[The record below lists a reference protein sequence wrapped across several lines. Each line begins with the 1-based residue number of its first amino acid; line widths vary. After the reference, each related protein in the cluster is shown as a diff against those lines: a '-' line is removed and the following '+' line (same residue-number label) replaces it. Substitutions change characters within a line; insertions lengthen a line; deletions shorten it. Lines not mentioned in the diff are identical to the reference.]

1 MPVPGFRWQRQR
13 SGTAAGN
20 GDLRQVA
27 TLAFGYRMAV
37 PGTAA
42 DVSTSQYDSISTV
55 PGTGPRDRNASETA
69 RPPIAP
75 TSLRGSYTPPM
86 ATGEPNHIHGPER
99 SLTDFACAGIRRRWR
114 HFRRRWWWHGMRFI
128 YHEAYKGSLEAVPLD
143 PLRAEKVLS
152 FLADEGL
159 LLREDIRLPRHPS
172 LRNLLRVH
180 DAEYLASLQ
189 DSETMVR
196 IFGTPVTDEELERV
210 VEMQRMMV
218 GGTILSTILALR
230 NRGIAV
236 NLGGGLHHA
245 YRDAGG
251 GFCLFNDIAVA
262 IARLRAK
269 GFKEPVLVVDLD
281 MHDGNGTRSIFAR
294 DNSVYTY
301 SLHAEHWTDPEAEAS
316 TAIALGNDVGDEVM
330 LGTLLKTL
338 PDVVDSVRPGLVVYV
353 AATDGAESD
362 ALGSWQLS
370 DEGLLRRDQF
380 VFELVRGRGRSVPVV
395 VVLGGGY
402 GVHAWKP
409 TARFVVW
416 KMTGKSVQPPENEQL
431 LLQRFRRIRHSLDPS
446 SLTTEP
452 GDFGWSFSEEDL
464 AGILPEAP
472 RLTRFLDYFSR
483 HGVELVLERF
493 GILDQLR
500 VRGFD
505 HPTLDV
511 DLGHPMGQ
519 TVRIYSDPD
528 RRELLIEL
536 RANRSTRVVPGLE
549 VLIIEWLLLQNP
561 RADFGPYRRPLPGQ
575 SHPGLGMLKE
585 TLGWLV
591 MVCEMLDLDGIYY
604 APSSYHVAAQSRR
617 LVRFLHPEHEAHFR
631 AYQDALAG
639 LTLSGA
645 SRAVDD
651 GRLVDARTGEPVRW
665 EGFPMVLPVSDR
677 LEEMVFGEEYEAE
690 VAEEYGRV
698 SYRLADHPVE
708 ERTSPVMS

>member
-1 MPVPGFRWQRQR
+1 
-13 SGTAAGN
+13 
-20 GDLRQVA
+20 
-27 TLAFGYRMAV
+27 
-37 PGTAA
+37 
-42 DVSTSQYDSISTV
+42 
-55 PGTGPRDRNASETA
+55 
-69 RPPIAP
+69 
-75 TSLRGSYTPPM
+75 
-86 ATGEPNHIHGPER
+86 
-99 SLTDFACAGIRRRWR
+99 
-114 HFRRRWWWHGMRFI
+114 MRFI
-128 YHEAYKGSLEAVPLD
+128 YHESYKGSLEAVPLD

-180 DAEYLASLQ
+180 DAEYLESLQ
-189 DSETMVR
+189 DPDTMVR
-196 IFGTPVTDEELERV
+196 IFGAPVTDEELERV

-294 DNSVYTY
+294 DSSVHTY
-301 SLHAEHWTDPEAEAS
+301 SLHVEHWSDPEAEAS
-316 TAIALGNDVGDEVM
+316 TAIALGTDVGDEVL

-338 PDVVDSVRPGLVVYV
+338 PDVVDSVRPGLVIYV
-353 AATDGAESD
+353 AATDGAETD
-362 ALGSWQLS
+362 ALGGWRLS
-370 DEGLLRRDQF
+370 EEGLLRRDQF
-380 VFELVRGRGRSVPVV
+380 VMELVRGRGRLVPVV

-402 GVHAWKP
+402 GVQAWKP
-409 TARFVVW
+409 TARFIVW

-431 LLQRFRRIRHSLDPS
+431 LLQRFRRIRQTLDPG
-446 SLTTEP
+446 SLTSDP
-452 GDFGWSFSEEDL
+452 GDYGWSFSEEDL

-472 RLTRFLDYFSR
+472 RQTRFLDYFSR

-500 VRGFD
+500 ARGFD
-505 HPTLDV
+505 HPSVDV
-511 DLGHPMGQ
+511 DLAHPMGQ
-519 TVRIYSDPD
+519 TVRVYADPD
-528 RRELLIEL
+528 RHELLMEL
-536 RANRSTRVVPGLE
+536 RANRSMRVIKDFE
-549 VLIIEWLLLQNP
+549 VLVIEWLLLQNP
-561 RADFGPYRRPLPGQ
+561 RAHFGPYRRPLPGQ
-575 SHPGLGMLKE
+575 SHPGLRMLKE

-591 MVCEMLDLDGIYY
+591 MVCEMLNLDGIYF
-604 APSSYHVAAQSRR
+604 APSNYHVAAQSRR

-631 AYQDALAG
+631 GYLDAVDG
-639 LTLSGA
+639 LTLSEA
-645 SRAVDD
+645 SQAVDD
-651 GRLVDARTGEPVRW
+651 GRLVDAHTGEVVQW

-677 LEEMVFGEEYEAE
+677 LKEMVFGEAYETE
-690 VAEEYGRV
+690 VAEEYDRV
-698 SYRLADHPVE
+698 SYSLADGSVE
-708 ERTSPVMS
+708 S